1 MCSWTCVPGRVFLDG
16 VKASKQ
22 GGLLLKLAGGETSG
36 NFITSTVRTHGFF
49 LPRRGRIA
57 PRLPLG
63 MPPLKSVAPDAAG
76 CFSAPKPAFNLEGPW
91 PSADAGCTYR
101 FATLAEA
108 MRACEAEAK
117 CSGVT
122 RDSGAMCIVEGARD
136 ATTYPD
142 GLKMPFP
149 YQARSLPSKQWNMGA
164 NIETWLKQ
172 GRGSSSCYAPPPAE
186 EPMCPVRTAAAADA
200 VHRAAMW
207 AKGKGKGDGGG
218 ESRDWEERE
227 DHGRDPEGFARRAE
241 LERLSA
247 AESNAMD
254 EALVAESACASDL
267 AAGSVEKGLGGGSG
281 GGERG
286 ERRKQALVARCG
298 QGASLLEQLAST
310 PKPLPGVD
318 CKEAAASQC
327 ALSHNGRNDGWGGQH
342 FRRVAYLLSAV
353 QLGCAYLHVPLFP
366 MNAPSQAHG
375 IPAAKGERFF
385 GLSSWCA
392 TESGATSWRKPKA
405 WCGPE
410 PFGNAP
416 VDEQPVRMTHALA
429 AVCNTTARGMV
440 GRWKRRNAGR
450 VAECENAVRAP
461 PLSRC
466 LFLRAQAHLRRT
478 YYAAHGGPP
487 RLAWYGSKGGDGG
500 GGGGGGGGD
509 GDGGGGDGGG
519 TGAAE
524 GGLAQPLPVHVAIH
538 VRRGDLYERAPFRW
552 ISNSKLNRAMVD
564 LVSALTD
571 VRALWRR
578 TAAGPRAGALGRS
591 AGAGGWAAFRPLE
604 ITLHVM
610 SEADHSRRS
619 RLPRRAWQALAA
631 SANLSLVT
639 HIDSDPFET
648 MHHLIGADVLV
659 KSNSGFSDV
668 AAAYSAGVKLY
679 FVPSRE
685 TFFSGVGP
693 LDLPG
698 VSNVVAPGLRDG
710 STRSRFICALLAHL
724 SYRAAHPTLPPPQ
737 SGPQ

>member
-1 MCSWTCVPGRVFLDG
+1 MRSRGKVLGRHTRLRRHV
-16 VKASKQ
+16 
-22 GGLLLKLAGGETSG
+22 
-36 NFITSTVRTHGFF
+36 H
-49 LPRRGRIA
+49 RRGR
-57 PRLPLG
+57 
-63 MPPLKSVAPDAAG
+63 K
-76 CFSAPKPAFNLEGPW
+76 
-91 PSADAGCTYR
+91 
-101 FATLAEA
+101 
-108 MRACEAEAK
+108 
-117 CSGVT
+117 
-122 RDSGAMCIVEGARD
+122 D

-310 PKPLPGVD
+310 PKSLPGVD

-487 RLAWYGSKGGDGG
+487 RLAWYGSKEATEEAAEEAGEETATAEVAMEAGLALRRGTGTAAAGARGDTRTSWRLVRARSLPVDFQLETQPSDGRPRQRAHRRARAVEEDGG
-500 GGGGGGGGD
+500 R
-509 GDGGGGDGGG
+509 
-519 TGAAE
+519 AE
-524 GGLAQPLPVHVAIH
+524 GGGV
-538 VRRGDLYERAPFRW
+538 
-552 ISNSKLNRAMVD
+552 
-564 LVSALTD
+564 
-571 VRALWRR
+571 
-578 TAAGPRAGALGRS
+578 GALGGR
-591 AGAGGWAAFRPLE
+591 GGWAAFRPLE